1 MKYCFRKP
9 ELLQNLRVYEN
20 GELNRA
26 AIMAFHPDP
35 EKWVIGAYTKIGYFA
50 NDADIL
56 FKMKFMVHCL
66 LKLKMQWILFIQN
79 I

>member
-1 MKYCFRKP
+1 MENINNYICSSMKYCFRKP

-35 EKWVIGAYTKIGYFA
+35 ENG
-50 NDADIL
+50 
-56 FKMKFMVHCL
+56 
-66 LKLKMQWILFIQN
+66 
-79 I
+79 